1 MPVFLERKACR
12 YFQQSLGHC
21 GQQRAMEETTMTLD
35 SEIQVQVL
43 ESPYTKA
50 ETGNTSFPH
59 CEDDTLDIES
69 VLILYHPLM

>member
-1 MPVFLERKACR
+1 MPVFLERKAYI
-12 YFQQSLGHC
+12 YFQQSLRHC
-21 GQQRAMEETTMTLD
+21 DQQHAIEEAAMTLD
-35 SEIQVQVL
+35 SEIQVQIL

-59 CEDDTLDIES
+59 CEDDTLDIEL